1 MEVGIGKGVRD
12 PKGHAVARH
21 ECNISFL
28 LLFMVSVKLQIIYL
42 KYFIPIAWGIF
53 WAYHS
58 KSQLGPRTITFPER
72 NGDPNN
78 AETHTIS

>member
-53 WAYHS
+53 MGIPQQIPARTPYYHI
-58 KSQLGPRTITFPER
+58 PRKEWR
-72 NGDPNN
+72 
-78 AETHTIS
+78 S

>member
-53 WAYHS
+53 MGHRKASIKDARLSPQANPLVKY
-58 KSQLGPRTITFPER
+58 IV
-72 NGDPNN
+72 
-78 AETHTIS
+78 

>member
-53 WAYHS
+53 WAIERRVS
-58 KSQLGPRTITFPER
+58 RMLVFP
-72 NGDPNN
+72 PKQ
-78 AETHTIS
+78 TLW